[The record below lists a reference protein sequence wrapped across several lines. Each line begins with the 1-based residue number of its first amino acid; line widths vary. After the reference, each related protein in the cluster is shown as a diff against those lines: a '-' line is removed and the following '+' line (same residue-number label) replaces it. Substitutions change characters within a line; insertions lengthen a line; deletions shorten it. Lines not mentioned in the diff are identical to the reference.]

1 MADMCEITRQ
11 ITTMI
16 DKNKPEHQLIGLL
29 AQLIDTKFNHLEKNN
44 KSNFIA
50 VAEEFKEVKAS
61 IEEVRFNLESRMDNQ
76 DTHMRHQ
83 DNTIEQATHNKEC
96 PFKMNEKV
104 VELET
109 KLDVNI
115 KDINKVIAILK
126 FMQEHPYV
134 ALLSFIGICS
144 LMGLGAERVLK
155 AVSQITIF

>member
-76 DTHMRHQ
+76 DTHIRQ
-83 DNTIEQATHNKEC
+83 QWLAFSNRE
-96 PFKMNEKV
+96 
-104 VELET
+104 
-109 KLDVNI
+109 
-115 KDINKVIAILK
+115 
-126 FMQEHPYV
+126 
-134 ALLSFIGICS
+134 
-144 LMGLGAERVLK
+144 
-155 AVSQITIF
+155 